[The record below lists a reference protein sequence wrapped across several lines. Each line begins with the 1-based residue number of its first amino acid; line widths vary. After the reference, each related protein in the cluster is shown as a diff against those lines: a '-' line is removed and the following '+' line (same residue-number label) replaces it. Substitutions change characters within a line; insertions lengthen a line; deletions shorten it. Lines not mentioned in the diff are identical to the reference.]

1 MKKYY
6 FLSLVGLLASVQA
19 NEALDVLEGKKDATP
34 GAAVTLPAED
44 AALIQGA
51 TTPAATDGKVIKPYV
66 APVPSEYSRQSKQSF
81 DPIWAR
87 TTIIKNEQNKYVQE
101 LSLIGLFEASA
112 AWGDVETTLNGSTST
127 YRPNDVEL
135 RRAQLGARMKAF
147 YRTEITGVAEMA
159 GPSRMSGIKT
169 LKASTVLSDNFGL
182 TLGKFRPLSTLENG
196 IDDSQ
201 LLTTER
207 ALLSNLIA
215 PADSLGIMLDAKK
228 GDWRFN
234 FGWFSNDFNE
244 MIPGVDNEG
253 FINVG
258 VAYEKTSKTDS
269 GVPLHTRWYLNYIH
283 NMDRNFSEVI
293 PRHELTM
300 NNTYGEIV
308 STGFTIQQ
316 DRLGFQGEFTIAQG
330 DKSVWGMTLTPSY
343 WIMPNTIQ
351 LVGRY
356 HFADSDEKDALLTG
370 YGPGADPFF
379 ESGPIY
385 SGDEFHSFYLGANVH
400 LYENRMVIYNGLEYT
415 LFKDELDSGAE
426 TKSLL
431 WQSGARLS
439 F

>member
-6 FLSLVGLLASVQA
+6 FLSLVGMLVSVQA
-19 NEALDVLEGKKDATP
+19 NQALDVLEGKKDAAP

-51 TTPAATDGKVIKPYV
+51 TTPAAADGKVIKPYV
-66 APVPSEYSRQSKQSF
+66 VPVPSEYSRQSKQFF

-87 TTIIKNEQNKYVQE
+87 GTIIKNDQNKYVQE
-101 LSLIGLFEASA
+101 LSLIGLFEAGA
-112 AWGDVETTLNGSTST
+112 AWGDVETTLNGNTST
-127 YRPNDVEL
+127 YRPSDVEL

-169 LKASTVLSDNFGL
+169 LKARTVLSDNFGL
-182 TLGKFRPLSTLENG
+182 TLGKLRPLSTLENG

-228 GDWRFN
+228 GDWRYN

-244 MIPGVDNEG
+244 SIPSINNEG

-258 VAYEKTSKTDS
+258 VAYEKTSKTDA
-269 GVPLHTRWYLNYIH
+269 GVPMLSRWYLNYIH
-283 NMDRNFSEVI
+283 NMDRNISEVI
-293 PRHELTM
+293 PRHELNA
-300 NNTYGEIV
+300 NNTYGEIF

-370 YGPGADPFF
+370 FGPGSDPFF

-400 LYENRMVIYNGLEYT
+400 LYESRMVIYNGLEYT
-415 LFKDELDSGAE
+415 LCKDELDSGAE